1 MGLNIISL
9 ALVLAITFMHSIF
22 GFFSGLINVVCTI
35 ASVAVAFGFY
45 EKVTD
50 LVTAQLGLNA
60 AYAAP
65 AALVLLFVIA
75 FAILRT
81 LADNYIR
88 GNVRVPAALD
98 WAGAVLCGIINAQLI
113 VGVAVIA
120 IMMLPLRSAEKSTV
134 LGFVRY
140 ERVPEERDPDHG
152 ELVKFERHN
161 LWLRSDEFTVGL
173 VNLLSGG
180 SLRGK
185 TTFREVYP
193 DFVEAVYDSANT
205 VQPESSPAPYRD
217 KKGGDG
223 FKKGIAVGSWWVETK
238 PINAR
243 YAKGVPTAKKP
254 DPGFQR
260 IVFKPAP
267 GKKLIGMEIVL
278 KKASADRDKRS
289 FAHVFRPTMLRLVG
303 RVGDQP
309 VQVTPRILG
318 NVDER
323 LKGGLRVVDPDTNC
337 EVPGSGR
344 NVIYAYFEVDEA
356 FKPTFLEYRRFAR
369 APVGPPAENAP
380 RLVFSIG
387 GKEERGGGGG
397 RGSSRGRTF
406 GNVLESG
413 SRDNST
419 LPFEMVRRAV
429 QNSGDV
435 VLEGDKLKAGR
446 FFASRSRLEP
456 TQTSQP
462 VIKEFLR
469 PPGKRVIQ
477 VRYKPRKARTLVGQ
491 VFNFVGQLNQYYA
504 EDVNANQYFLA
515 GYFAIVK
522 RNNQDYIE
530 LFFNGDPDDPW
541 DPSYKHMLDFK
552 EIDRHEI
559 NDQDDAILGLIFV
572 VPDGTKIRAI
582 KNQAGEGVDI
592 RIEAAGG

>member
-50 LVTAQLGLNA
+50 LATAQLGLSA

-65 AALVLLFVIA
+65 AALVLLFVIT
-75 FAILRT
+75 FALLRY

-88 GNVRVPAALD
+88 GNVRIPAALD
-98 WAGAVLCGIINAQLI
+98 WGGAVVCGIVNAQLI

-120 IMMLPLRSAEKSTV
+120 IMMLPLRSAEKSKV

-140 ERVPEERDPDHG
+140 ERVPEERDPEHG

-180 SLRGK
+180 SLRGQ

-193 DFVEAVYDSANT
+193 DFIEAVYDSANT

-217 KKGGDG
+217 KKVGDG
-223 FKKGIAVGSWWVETK
+223 FKKGVAVESWWVETK
-238 PINAR
+238 PVNAR

-260 IVFKPAP
+260 IAFKPAP

-278 KKASADRDKRS
+278 KKAAADRDKRA
-289 FAHVFRPTMLRLVG
+289 FAHLFRPTMLRLVG
-303 RVGDQP
+303 RVGDKP

-318 NVDER
+318 NVDRR

-337 EVPGSGR
+337 EVPASGR
-344 NVIYAYFEVDEA
+344 ALIYAYFEVDEG
-356 FKPTFLEYRRFAR
+356 FQPKFLEYRRFAR
-369 APVGPPAENAP
+369 APVGPPSENAP
-380 RLVFSIG
+380 QLVFSIG
-387 GKEERGGGGG
+387 GEERRGGG
-397 RGSSRGRTF
+397 SHAGRTF
-406 GNVLESG
+406 GSVLESG
-413 SRDNST
+413 SRDNSR
-419 LPFEMVRRAV
+419 LPFEMVKRAV
-429 QNSGDV
+429 QNAGDV
-435 VLEGDKLKAGR
+435 VIEGDKLKAGR
-446 FFASRSRLEP
+446 FFAGRSRLEP
-456 TQTSQP
+456 TQTSQAL
-462 VIKEFLR
+462 VKEFLR

-477 VRYKPRKARTLVGQ
+477 IRYKPKKARTLVGQ

-504 EDVNANQYFLA
+504 EDVNANRYMMA

-530 LFFNGDPDDPW
+530 LFYNGDPDDPW
-541 DPSYKHMLDFK
+541 DPSYKSMLDFK

-559 NDQDDAILGLIFV
+559 NDQDDAILCLIFV
-572 VPDGTKIRAI
+572 VPNGTEIRSV
-582 KNQAGEGVDI
+582 KNQAGEGVDV
-592 RIEAAGG
+592 RIKAAGG